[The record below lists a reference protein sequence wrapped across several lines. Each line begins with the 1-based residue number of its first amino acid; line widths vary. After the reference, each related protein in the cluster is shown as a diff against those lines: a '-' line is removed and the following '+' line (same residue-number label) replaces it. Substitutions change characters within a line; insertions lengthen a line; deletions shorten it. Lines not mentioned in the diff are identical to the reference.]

1 MFDVL
6 LADKDETLSGLGARK
21 HEEPPLIHILEHTLP
36 CPRFSDDVML
46 RPFLQRPPATLART
60 RLEVSEAQRL
70 LASCSVS

>member
-21 HEEPPLIHILEHTLP
+21 HEEPPLIQILEHTLP

-46 RPFLQRPPATLART
+46 RPFLQ
-60 RLEVSEAQRL
+60 
-70 LASCSVS
+70 